1 MIIHALAIS
10 LSATR
15 GRTDHCYTFFQMN
28 DLTSCSI
35 MSNLPIPASL
45 ATLGYEAIGTGLPKV
60 SSILVGV
67 GLNGMVKLTELPLTY
82 RHARKCESY

>member
-1 MIIHALAIS
+1 
-10 LSATR
+10 
-15 GRTDHCYTFFQMN
+15 MN

-35 MSNLPIPASL
+35 MSNLPIHASM
-45 ATLGYEAIGTGLPKV
+45 ATLGYEAIGTKQPKV
-60 SSILVGV
+60 SNILMGV